1 MSSQGKRS
9 KRFTPTKW
17 MERLVPALL
26 VLLLVALVVTVLI
39 VVLSVVGLM
48 PAL

>member
-9 KRFTPTKW
+9 KRFVPSKW
-17 MERLVPALL
+17 MERLVPVLL
-26 VLLLVALVVTVLI
+26 VLLLVVLVVTILV
-39 VVLSVVGLM
+39 VVLSVIGLM

>member
-9 KRFTPTKW
+9 KRFIPSKW
-17 MERLVPALL
+17 MERLVP
-26 VLLLVALVVTVLI
+26 VLLILLLLALVVTILL
-39 VVLSVVGLM
+39 VVLSMVGLI